1 MAAHLAPSSVAAAA
15 APTRR
20 DLGRLMRRFKGLSPG
35 TSPLVLPLVDE
46 SGRRLGA
53 LEAIGARLASE
64 ARTVDLLTGWRRSN
78 MDHFLT
84 QFDPT
89 PARTALWLRDSVLE
103 DDGRILFLIR
113 DADGRPV
120 GQYGLCGV
128 EPGRAELD
136 NAIRGEP
143 GAPGLMLCAE
153 LHLLALALRPLRAEL
168 GLARVFSNNLAA
180 RLLHKEVGL
189 QCVRSQYLRSAR
201 VGHELRYEP
210 TDKPVRETAGLMLLT
225 LAIGRAE
232 FERQH
237 AWVRL
242 GPLESGAARQAT
254 SVRPASG
261 E

>member
-1 MAAHLAPSSVAAAA
+1 MAARLAPPPAAAT

-20 DLGRLMRRFKGLSPG
+20 DLGRLIRRFKGLTPG
-35 TSPLVLPLVDE
+35 SAPLALPLVDE
-46 SGRRLGA
+46 TGRRLGA
-53 LEAIGARLASE
+53 LEAVGARLAAD
-64 ARTVDLLTGWRRSN
+64 ARTVDLLTAWRRSN

-84 QFDPT
+84 QFEPT
-89 PARTALWLRDSVLE
+89 TARTALWLRDSVLE

-113 DADGRPV
+113 DAEGRPV
-120 GQYGLCGV
+120 GQFGLCGV

-168 GLARVFSNNLAA
+168 ALARVFSNNLAA

-210 TDKPVRETAGLMLLT
+210 TEKPVRETAGLMLLT
-225 LAIGRAE
+225 LAIGRVE
-232 FERQH
+232 FERLH
-237 AWVRL
+237 GWVRL
-242 GPLESGAARQAT
+242 GPLEPAAAQEADAA
-254 SVRPASG
+254 RPASG